1 MNKHDWGLVNQKYL
15 AIKEEQ
21 PDLMAE
27 IKEDLEFY
35 RKRIYQA
42 TKDLFKDNGYPSA
55 IKASFIQYAQLLI
68 EHFKMEDIKEIMSEQ
83 LDTIEEETEAENDE
97 PYVEKTPDE
106 ITKQLLINGE
116 KQSPFLRIEDCFN
129 VIKRPIAE
137 LEHIKRKPTRQPPQ
151 QPSINLRQ
159 DKFREKGVKKKNIG
173 QNKNNNVLYGENSKT
188 SQKAIKQEED
198 AQVSQ
203 LFTAPEEQN
212 T

>member
-21 PDLMAE
+21 TDLMAE
-27 IKEDLEFY
+27 IKEDVEFY

-42 TKDLFKDNGYPSA
+42 TKDLFKDNSYPHT
-55 IKASFIQYAQLLI
+55 IKSSFLQYVQLLI
-68 EHFKMEDIKEIMSEQ
+68 DHFKMEDIKEIMSEQ
-83 LDTIEEETEAENDE
+83 LGTIEEEVE
-97 PYVEKTPDE
+97 PETCVEQSADE
-106 ITKQLLINGE
+106 ITKQLLIDGE
-116 KQSPFLRIEDCFN
+116 KKSTMLRIEDCFN

-159 DKFREKGVKKKNIG
+159 DKFREKGVKKKIVG
-173 QNKNNNVLYGENSKT
+173 QNKNNTVLYGENSKT
-188 SQKAIKQEED
+188 SQKAVQQEED
-198 AQVSQ
+198 TQVSQ
-203 LFTAPEEQN
+203 LLTASEEQN

>member
-21 PDLMAE
+21 TDLMAE

-83 LDTIEEETEAENDE
+83 LDTIEEETEAET
-97 PYVEKTPDE
+97 YVEQSADE
-106 ITKQLLINGE
+106 ITKQLLIDKD

-159 DKFREKGVKKKNIG
+159 DKFREKGVKKKNVG
-173 QNKNNNVLYGENSKT
+173 KNKNDDTMYGENSKT
-188 SQKAIKQEED
+188 SQKAVKQEED
-198 AQVSQ
+198 TQVSQ